1 MKRFIIVLFVLFSF
15 GCVKKVY
22 IPIAKP
28 QPQIKE
34 EPITPRKKPVYKPV
48 YKFDLSEDDRELN
61 QNNSF
66 LKYLEGGEDVKPAVK
81 PRKKV
86 KKTTSNKQRKAVVR

>member
-22 IPIAKP
+22 IPVAKP
-28 QPQIKE
+28 QPQIEE
-34 EPITPRKKPVYKPV
+34 EPITPIKKPV
-48 YKFDLSEDDRELN
+48 YKFDLSEDDREFN

-86 KKTTSNKQRKAVVR
+86 KKTTSNKQRKAVVQ